1 MKRFRD
7 LFEETHSHQRLFHEL
22 APEGTDYKQF
32 CAGMKVE
39 LEHKDI
45 TEGDPVLTAKIVL
58 AHLKEKPDYYTRL
71 KKVEG

>member
-1 MKRFRD
+1 MKSFKE
-7 LFEETHSHQRLFHEL
+7 LVESTHHKRLFDEL

-32 CAGMKVE
+32 CMGMKVE
-39 LEHKDI
+39 MEHQDVTKGNLR
-45 TEGDPVLTAKIVL
+45 TTAKIAL